1 MTAVE
6 FVSLFSIIAVLAAM
20 PSASVLLVVTRT
32 AMLGV
37 VDGVAV
43 AAGIVVG
50 DLVLVCISLAGLA
63 AVAHLV
69 GDLFGLIRIL
79 CGIYLVWYGY
89 KLLKAGSA
97 HHVAPADGSSSAWG
111 GFIAGLTLT
120 LGDVKAI
127 VFYASLFPAFVDVQ
141 NLARVDVGVIGIATL
156 ATVGLVKLGYVY
168 LAHRIRRRLHSGHHL
183 RKAEWLAGGLLVGT
197 GVYIVAKP

>member
-37 VDGVAV
+37 IDGVAV

-63 AVAHLV
+63 AIAHVV

-79 CGIYLVWYGY
+79 CGVYLVWYGY
-89 KLLKAGSA
+89 KLLR
-97 HHVAPADGSSSAWG
+97 ADRARHLVRTDGPTSAWH

-120 LGDVKAI
+120 LGDVKAV

-141 NLARVDVGVIGIATL
+141 NLARVDVGLIGIATL

-168 LAHRIRRRLHSGHHL
+168 LAHRIKSRLQSGHHL
-183 RKAEWLAGGLLVGT
+183 RNAERLAGGLLVGT